1 MFQVQ
6 WLVAVRFPAA
16 CIRTFLL
23 CVVATFFCFAQL
35 IAAEPTQTCPN
46 ILWISCEDISPH
58 LGCYGDTTATTPNLD
73 RLASQG
79 AMFTHAFSCHGV
91 CAPSRT
97 GIITG
102 MYPIALGANHMRSK
116 AGLPSSVKL
125 FPQLLREAGY
135 YCTNNSKTDYNLN
148 WNQKAT
154 WDVNSAK
161 AHWKNRP
168 TPDTPFFAVFNLTM
182 THESKV
188 WPVGWKDVVAELPEE
203 QRHRAEDMIVPPL
216 YPDAEAVREDF
227 ARLADLITVVDQ
239 EVGRLL
245 KELDDA
251 GLSDN
256 TIVMFWSDHGN
267 GLPRAKRW
275 TYDSGSRVPLIVRV
289 PQSLRAAADIA
300 PPNSTDDRMV
310 NLIDLGPTVLNLAG
324 VSVPEHMHGRPFLGP
339 QQHDGHEFIFGARDR
354 LDERFDMVRTV
365 RTRQY
370 RYVRNL
376 MPWRPALQHVA
387 YGETN
392 ETMKEMRRLLKD
404 GQLDPASSQWF
415 TSPRAAEELY
425 DLTNDPSELK
435 NLASSPEHQQ
445 VLNTLQQTLDDWQ
458 VHTGDV
464 HLLPETVL
472 DEAQQLSGD
481 RASIFQGEAGH
492 TRAKQ
497 LLNAAKLAS
506 HLRAS
511 DAVTSVDQLS
521 PDLGIRWWQVSL
533 AAHALGVENR
543 LNILQHESTHP
554 HPAIRI
560 AAAGGLARVG
570 QTDEAAKVLQDLLTS
585 DNEFIRHATI
595 LEIDEAGEPLIK
607 VMSADLESF
616 DAKDHEYSSRLLQ
629 HALESL
635 Q

>member
-1 MFQVQ
+1 M
-6 WLVAVRFPAA
+6 LSVRSFPGILHIILA
-16 CIRTFLL
+16 T
-23 CVVATFFCFAQL
+23 VVIDSSRLDAGESNLQK
-35 IAAEPTQTCPN
+35 PN

-58 LGCYGDTTATTPNLD
+58 LGCYGDKTATTPNLD
-73 RLASQG
+73 RLASEG
-79 AMFTHAFSCHGV
+79 TRYTHAFSCHGV

-116 AGLPSSVKL
+116 AGLPSHVKL

-154 WDVNSAK
+154 WDANSAK

-188 WPVGWKDVVAELPEE
+188 WPVGWEEVVSKLPAEK
-203 QRHRAEDMIVPPL
+203 RHRSEDMIVPPL
-216 YPDAEAVREDF
+216 YPNTKAVQQDF
-227 ARLADLITVVDQ
+227 ARLADLITMMDL

-289 PQSLRAAADIA
+289 PQSLRVAADID
-300 PPNSTDDRMV
+300 PPNSTDDRMI

-324 VSVPEHMHGRPFLGP
+324 VSVPEQMHGRPFLGP
-339 QQHDGHEFIFGARDR
+339 QQNAGHEFIFGARDR

-404 GQLDPASSQWF
+404 GQLDAASSQWF
-415 TSPRAAEELY
+415 ASPRAAEELY
-425 DLTNDPSELK
+425 DLNEDPWELK
-435 NLASSPEHQQ
+435 NLALSPEHEQI
-445 VLNTLQQTLDDWQ
+445 LNSLRQTLDDWQ
-458 VHTGDV
+458 VNTGDV
-464 HLLPETVL
+464 HLLPEIML

-481 RASIFQGEAGH
+481 RESIFHGESG
-492 TRAKQ
+492 RIRLKQ
-497 LLNAAKLAS
+497 LLDTAKLAS
-506 HLRAS
+506 HLQAS
-511 DAVTSVDQLS
+511 DAVTSVEQLS
-521 PDLGIRWWQVSL
+521 ADPGIRWWQVSL
-533 AAHALGVENR
+533 TAHAQDVQNHLSV
-543 LNILQHESTHP
+543 LQQEAKHP

-560 AAAGGLARVG
+560 SAAGGLARAG
-570 QTDEAAKVLQDLLTS
+570 KTAEAALVLKALLAS
-585 DNEFIRHATI
+585 DNDFIRHAAI
-595 LEIDEAGEPLIK
+595 LEIDEAGAPLINA
-607 VMSADLESF
+607 MSVDLKSF
-616 DAKDHEYSSRLLQ
+616 DPKDHEYSSRLLQ
-629 HALESL
+629 HVMGAL